1 MSKNIA
7 KLVIPYG
14 IGKRIEIA
22 IYRHEKYI
30 NITMFWLKFNK
41 QIKEWVLAEVK
52 HYGKKD

>member
-7 KLVIPYG
+7 KIVIPYG

-22 IYRHEKYI
+22 IYKHEKYI
-30 NITMFWLKFNK
+30 NITLFWLKFNK

-52 HYGKKD
+52 HYGKRN